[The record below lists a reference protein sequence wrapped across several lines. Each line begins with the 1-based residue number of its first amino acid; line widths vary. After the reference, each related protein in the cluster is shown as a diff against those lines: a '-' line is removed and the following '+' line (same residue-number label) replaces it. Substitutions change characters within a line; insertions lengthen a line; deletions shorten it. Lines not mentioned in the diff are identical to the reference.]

1 MAVRVGDLVTRKS
14 HNHDITFCIIGFR
27 SDVQGRCI
35 AILKALYNAALIVDA
50 PLDDLVS
57 VLPERR
63 L

>member
-1 MAVRVGDLVTRKS
+1 MRVGDLVTRKS

-27 SDVQGRCI
+27 TDSRGRSI
-35 AILKALYNAALIVDA
+35 AILKALYHAAFIVDA
-50 PLDDLVS
+50 PLEDLVS

>member
-1 MAVRVGDLVTRKS
+1 MVRVGDLVTRKS

-27 SDVQGRCI
+27 SDAQGRVM
-35 AILKALYNAALIVDA
+35 AILKALYNATFIVDA
-50 PLDDLVS
+50 PLEDLVS

>member
-1 MAVRVGDLVTRKS
+1 MRLGDLVTRKS
-14 HNHDITFCIIGFR
+14 HNHDTTFCIISFR
-27 SDVQGRCI
+27 TDIRGRTI
-35 AILKALYNAALIVDA
+35 AVLKALYKDAFIVDA

>member
-1 MAVRVGDLVTRKS
+1 MRVGDLVTRKS
-14 HNHDITFCIIGFR
+14 HNHDVVFCIIGFR
-27 SDVQGRCI
+27 TDSQGRSI
-35 AILKALYNAALIVDA
+35 AILKALYNAAFIVDA